1 MSGWRHYSRKIRSRR
16 GTSFRLKKAKS
27 NAADRSVR
35 PTLALEANR
44 GGFELVVDLLG
55 AAEGGLYGVADILLT
70 DDFLELGL
78 MNQAGGLLA
87 RGTENENPLRGVAL
101 VGHAFNRDE

>member
-55 AAEGGLYGVADILLT
+55 AAEGGLYVVADILLT
-70 DDFLELGL
+70 AAFFGLGL
-78 MNQAGGLLA
+78 MTQAGGGLA
-87 RGTENENPLRGVAL
+87 RGTGDQYPMRGLQSAGNFFCD
-101 VGHAFNRDE
+101 VG